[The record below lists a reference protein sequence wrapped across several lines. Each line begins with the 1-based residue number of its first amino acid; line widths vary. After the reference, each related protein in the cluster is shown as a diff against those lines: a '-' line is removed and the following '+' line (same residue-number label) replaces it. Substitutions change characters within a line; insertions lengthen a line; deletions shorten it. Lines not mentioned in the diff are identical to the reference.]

1 MFCDRCQMDETGGVA
16 ALRGDKPLEFSSQKI
31 VIELETS

>member
-1 MFCDRCQMDETGGVA
+1 MDETGGVV
-16 ALRGDKPLEFSSQKI
+16 ALRGDKPLEFSSPKT